1 MPKTNILFITTDQH
15 HYSVL
20 GSVNPRVQTPH
31 LDRLAREGARFER
44 AYCVNPTC
52 SPSRATM
59 ITGLYP
65 AWHGCWAI
73 GVKLPEDVPTAGDL
87 FQQHGYQSI
96 LVGKAHF
103 QPLRSLPGM
112 ESIESQPLMR
122 DLDFWRHFHGPWYG
136 FNHIETARMHANE
149 SHAGQHY
156 ALWLEE
162 KGLANWQEYFDP
174 WPPQSNSKYS
184 GPYYTRDS
192 LTWDLPEE
200 LHPTHWVGERAVAN
214 IERCVAADQPF
225 FLWASFFDPHPPYIL
240 PEPWASQYDPA
251 EMPVGQFQPGEFDAM
266 PPHFRQTREEA
277 PDFSHLNEPGG
288 QSLHGFHSHLHSDA
302 ELRRS
307 MACYYGMV
315 SLVDAEVG
323 RILEALDRLGIA
335 ENTLVIFSTDHG
347 HLLGQHGLIA
357 KGAFHYEDLLRIP
370 MITRYPGHIPAGT
383 VSNTLQS
390 QIDFV
395 PTFLDAAGIPVPGLM
410 QGASQLPVWA
420 GERPGREWALVENRH
435 NPTTVDLRTLVTD
448 RYKITVYR
456 SADYG
461 ELFDLQAD
469 PGELHNRWSDP
480 ACADIKRDLLLRFV
494 QAEIQRE
501 PTRMPRITNA

>member
-1 MPKTNILFITTDQH
+1 
-15 HYSVL
+15 
-20 GSVNPRVQTPH
+20 
-31 LDRLAREGARFER
+31 
-44 AYCVNPTC
+44 
-52 SPSRATM
+52 
-59 ITGLYP
+59 
-65 AWHGCWAI
+65 
-73 GVKLPEDVPTAGDL
+73 
-87 FQQHGYQSI
+87 
-96 LVGKAHF
+96 
-103 QPLRSLPGM
+103 
-112 ESIESQPLMR
+112 
-122 DLDFWRHFHGPWYG
+122 
-136 FNHIETARMHANE
+136 
-149 SHAGQHY
+149 
-156 ALWLEE
+156 
-162 KGLANWQEYFDP
+162 
-174 WPPQSNSKYS
+174 
-184 GPYYTRDS
+184 
-192 LTWDLPEE
+192 
-200 LHPTHWVGERAVAN
+200 
-214 IERCVAADQPF
+214 
-225 FLWASFFDPHPPYIL
+225 
-240 PEPWASQYDPA
+240 
-251 EMPVGQFQPGEFDAM
+251 MPVGQFQPGEFDEM

-315 SLVDAEVG
+315 SLVDAEIG
-323 RILEALDRLGIA
+323 RILETLDRLGIA

-370 MITRYPGHIPAGT
+370 MIARYPGHIPAGT

-420 GERPGREWALVENRH
+420 GEWPGREWALVENRH
-435 NPTTVDLRTLVTD
+435 NPTTVDLRTLITD